1 MVRNLAPWRK
11 LFIYQGCHFQIKTK
25 TTSKKKIHLIPA
37 TKEPIWIKNILE
49 IWFFLIRITY
59 LPSRSSITVCV
70 VGTGVVNSIEKV
82 SKISF
87 PAVWWQNGQKAWK
100 LFKSCHVLEGKLNF
114 CCCRWIKY
122 LVLRVWTFGVHILD
136 AMSSMSADKLK
147 VYYTQTVILM

>member
-1 MVRNLAPWRK
+1 M
-11 LFIYQGCHFQIKTK
+11 
-25 TTSKKKIHLIPA
+25 
-37 TKEPIWIKNILE
+37 
-49 IWFFLIRITY
+49 
-59 LPSRSSITVCV
+59 
-70 VGTGVVNSIEKV
+70 

-147 VYYTQTVILM
+147 VYTILKRSYLCKLWTNLLSFVSVNFISVIYDVMLLTKLVLNSKIPLLYLFYNIWSVLNIDWWANNNTHKF